1 MTATYEV
8 GTLVTARGREW
19 VVLPQ
24 SKAPD
29 FLVLRPLG
37 GGDDEVA
44 GVFPK
49 LEQVT
54 PATFEAP
61 DPEDVGPATSAGLL
75 RTALRIGFRAS
86 AGPFR
91 SLARLA
97 VEPRAYQ
104 LVPLLMAL
112 RQDTVRMLI
121 SDDVGIGKTVEAGLI
136 AAELLE
142 QGDAAGVAVLCGPA
156 LAEQWQRELQFKFG
170 IHAELVLP
178 STIRRLERGLL
189 LGETLFDRY
198 PNIVVSTDFIKR
210 PGLREQF
217 WHGCP
222 DLLII
227 DEAHTCVSD
236 GTGGKSRML
245 RHELVTGLA
254 ANENRHLVLVTAT
267 PHSGKEDGFRNLL
280 GLLEPSLSHVSLESV
295 AGRELLARHFV
306 QRRRRDIRK
315 YLDESTPFPE
325 DRLTQE
331 RKYALSREYK
341 ELFNDVL
348 AYARETVRDPEG
360 GKLRQRVRYWS
371 ALALLRALASS
382 PRAAA
387 ATLTTRADNLDAE
400 DVTEADRLGRSAV
413 LDLPDEETVESA
425 DATPG
430 ADADTSDGDTP
441 HRRRLRHF
449 AARARQLE
457 GAGDKKLRLIEQTA
471 KELLLEGYNPVIFC
485 RFIDTAE
492 YVAEH
497 LSKRLGNGY
506 AVAAVTGTLPPDERM
521 ARIDSLTRDET
532 KRPVLVA
539 TDCLS
544 EGVNLQEH
552 FQAVVH
558 YDLAWNP
565 TRHEQREGRVDRFG
579 QRYREVR
586 AVTIYGADN
595 GIDGIVLNVLL
606 RKHEQIRRALGISV
620 PVPDRSDDV
629 VEAIL
634 EGLLLRDAASEQLAL
649 DIGLERRE
657 ELHKEWDSAAE
668 KEKLSR
674 TKYAQSGIQPGEVA
688 RELDEIRAS
697 LGTASDVRG
706 FAEEALRALRADV
719 TPLSDGFTAA
729 TGALPAGLQD
739 ALVPG
744 HAEPLPFRIDLLVKP
759 REAYLDRTDP
769 NVAAIARYVLESALD
784 SVTPA
789 DARDRPARRCGVMRT
804 SAVPRRTTLLL
815 VRFRMHLELPGRDG
829 PRQLVAEDAQV
840 LAYRG
845 QPAAAEWLSS
855 SEVTELLAAV
865 PTGNVPPDQARDFA
879 ERAVASLPDLF
890 SHLSDVAD
898 ELAVKLRDD
907 HIRVREAGAQRGDPP
922 PGHGPRPE
930 TRRHPRRLRVPAGWC
945 RVTEFSSLKIVGG
958 LLSSDVLGR
967 VFAGDSQVPG
977 TSPES
982 YGLERGESVRRQAS
996 RSWPYLLENW
1006 QDEKKRDRWT
1016 RILLRELGFPHQMPS
1031 HIAFRALGWDVDLD
1045 HRTPHREARAPQ
1057 SVMQEQLNRDDSRL
1071 WGILCNG
1078 VTLRLLRDSATL
1090 VGSSYVE
1097 FDLKAIFD
1105 GETVLR
1111 LRAVVPGLPRVPL
1124 RRARATADPNRA
1136 TWSNGAPSPPPR
1148 ASAPSTSSAPASP
1161 RRSRSSAP
1169 VSSPTPATRS
1179 SGCASPTTSCAWTT
1193 STARCCAWCTGSSS
1207 GSSRKTAMHC

>member
-8 GTLVTARGREW
+8 GALVSARGREW

-24 SKAPD
+24 SKAPG

-44 GVFPK
+44 GVFPS
-49 LEQVT
+49 LEQVA

-61 DPEDVGPATSAGLL
+61 NPDDTGPATSAGLL
-75 RTALRIGFRAS
+75 RTALRIGFRSS

-121 SDDVGIGKTVEAGLI
+121 CDDVGIGKTVEAGLI
-136 AAELLE
+136 ASELLE

-156 LAEQWQRELQFKFG
+156 LAEQWQRELAAKFG
-170 IHAELVLP
+170 IRAELVLP

-189 LGETLFDRY
+189 QGETLFDRY

-222 DLLII
+222 GLLII

-236 GTGGKSRML
+236 GAGGRSRML

-254 ANENRHLVLVTAT
+254 KDEKRHLILVTAT

-280 GLLEPSLSHVSLESV
+280 GLLEPSLSQVDLETV
-295 AGRELLARHFV
+295 AGRELLARYFV

-331 RKYALSREYK
+331 RKYALSPAYK
-341 ELFNDVL
+341 SLFDDVL
-348 AYARETVRDPEG
+348 QYARETVRDPDG

-387 ATLTTRADNLDAE
+387 ATLTTRADNPGASDE
-400 DVTEADRLGRSAV
+400 YEADRLGRAAV
-413 LDLPDEETVESA
+413 LDQPDEETIESA

-430 ADADTSDGDTP
+430 ADSETGEGDTP
-441 HRRRLRHF
+441 HRRRLRRF
-449 AARARQLE
+449 AARARALE
-457 GAGDKKLRLIEQTA
+457 GHDDAKLALIRQTT
-471 KELLLEGYNPVIFC
+471 KELLLDGYNPVIFC

-497 LSKRLGNGY
+497 LARRLGDGF

-521 ARIDSLTRDET
+521 ARIAELTRDET

-544 EGVNLQEH
+544 EGVNLQDR

-579 QRYREVR
+579 QAYRTVR

-595 GIDGIVLNVLL
+595 GIDGIVLDVLL
-606 RKHEQIRRALGISV
+606 RKHEQIRKALGICV

-634 EGLLLRDAASEQLAL
+634 EGLLLRDSASEQLAFEG
-649 DIGLERRE
+649 IGLERRE
-657 ELHKEWDSAAE
+657 DLHREWESAAE
-668 KEKLSR
+668 KERLSR
-674 TKYAQSGIQPGEVA
+674 TKYSQSGIQPGEVS
-688 RELDEIRAS
+688 RSLDAMRAS
-697 LGTASDVRG
+697 LGTSAEVRA
-706 FAEEALRALRADV
+706 FAEEALRALRSDV
-719 TPLSDGFTAA
+719 IALPDGFKA
-729 TGALPAGLQD
+729 TTGTLPAGLAD
-739 ALVPG
+739 ELIPG
-744 HAEPLPFRIDLLVKP
+744 HAEPLPFRESLPVKV

-784 SVTPA
+784 PITPS
-789 DARDRPARRCGVMRT
+789 DDRPARRCGVMRT
-804 SAVPRRTTLLL
+804 SAVARRTTLLL

-829 PRQLVAEDAQV
+829 PRQVVAEDAQV

-845 QPAAAEWLSS
+845 QPAAAEWLPP
-855 SEVTELLAAV
+855 EAVTSLLAAV
-865 PTGNVPPDQARDFA
+865 PSGNVPPDQAIDFS
-879 ERAVASLPDLF
+879 ERAVASVDELRP
-890 SHLSDVAD
+890 HLDSVAE
-898 ELAVKLRDD
+898 ELAVQLRDD
-907 HIRVREAGAQRGDPP
+907 HIRVREAGGQRVRRQVAVRAQK
-922 PGHGPRPE
+922 
-930 TRRHPRRLRVPAGWC
+930 PA
-945 RVTEFSSLKIVGG
+945 
-958 LLSSDVLGR
+958 DVLG
-967 VFAGDSQVPG
+967 VYVYLPGSAGP
-977 TSPES
+977 
-982 YGLERGESVRRQAS
+982 A
-996 RSWPYLLENW
+996 
-1006 QDEKKRDRWT
+1006 
-1016 RILLRELGFPHQMPS
+1016 
-1031 HIAFRALGWDVDLD
+1031 
-1045 HRTPHREARAPQ
+1045 
-1057 SVMQEQLNRDDSRL
+1057 
-1071 WGILCNG
+1071 
-1078 VTLRLLRDSATL
+1078 
-1090 VGSSYVE
+1090 
-1097 FDLKAIFD
+1097 
-1105 GETVLR
+1105 
-1111 LRAVVPGLPRVPL
+1111 
-1124 RRARATADPNRA
+1124 
-1136 TWSNGAPSPPPR
+1136 
-1148 ASAPSTSSAPASP
+1148 ASAGGAA
-1161 RRSRSSAP
+1161 
-1169 VSSPTPATRS
+1169 
-1179 SGCASPTTSCAWTT
+1179 
-1193 STARCCAWCTGSSS
+1193 
-1207 GSSRKTAMHC
+1207 